1 MGDRQHARDGGQVD
15 SAARH
20 LPDDEQA
27 GADVQVTGSS
37 AEGRN
42 TSAPRVERSTM
53 DGPES
58 TCVVADILEQR
69 NDKHRAPGVRCT

>member
-1 MGDRQHARDGGQVD
+1 MGDRQHPRDGGQVD

-20 LPDDEQA
+20 LPDDAQA

-58 TCVVADILEQR
+58 TGDVADILDQR
-69 NDKHRAPGVRCT
+69 NDKPLAPEERGT